1 MTGANSVTETATQAG
16 LAEVAAQIARGL
28 SKADLVQGRA
38 FIRTSVMLPSG
49 STVVVVV
56 EDQGGGRYRLSD
68 IGQGFEE
75 ADRLGMGRTYR
86 RQAED
91 VAALSGIA
99 FAGNAFVLSDTTQRQ
114 LVGGTMS
121 VANAVARTAE
131 RTLLRAAQRPQDST
145 VERLVARL
153 GHLFRAAPRGVRHRH
168 AEPDFR
174 GLRLDQVSRH
184 RLARQRADAGGR
196 GASQGRLWRP
206 ALRGSAGCPRGGG
219 RCTRPLIH
227 TRGGATGGLSRGTR
241 PTVVLYKSS
250 GDPIIDN
257 MTYENVVALIFCIW
271 KR

>member
-153 GHLFRAAPRGVRHRH
+153 GHLFPQ
-168 AEPDFR
+168 AE
-174 GLRLDQVSRH
+174 LALDVE
-184 RLARQRADAGGR
+184 LR
-196 GASQGRLWRP
+196 GASEHPWNVDAVVTVGPRRAVFDIVTP
-206 ALRGSAGCPRGGG
+206 SPISVAFASTKFHDIALLDNAPMRVAVVHRKAAFGD
-219 RCTRPLIH
+219 L
-227 TRGGATGGLSRGTR
+227 LS
-241 PTVVLYKSS
+241 
-250 GDPIIDN
+250 
-257 MTYENVVALIFCIW
+257 VVAQAARVVEDDAPDRSFTRAAELLAA
-271 KR
+271 